1 MLKKR
6 YLTGKVLAGITF
18 GMCCAGLS
26 AQQFERDIQLARELN
41 AINLQDYAQDLID
54 GLLAENQN
62 SQELLA
68 QRAENFVAQ
77 GKMEE

>member
-6 YLTGKVLAGITF
+6 YLTGKVLAGITL

-41 AINLQDYAQDLID
+41 DINLQDYAQNFAFILHRNPSNQEKHC
-54 GLLAENQN
+54 LLTA
-62 SQELLA
+62 S
-68 QRAENFVAQ
+68 V
-77 GKMEE
+77 